1 MTEQKKTMTME
12 QVEEEMEEYRRIFD
26 VVRLIEEE
34 TIQMMEEGREEE
46 IDPEKVACY
55 SFWKKNRQC
64 KNCISARVLREKDQ
78 RTKLEFVEE
87 DIYQVTA
94 CYVEIDGK
102 AYVMELVKKLNEE
115 FLLDAEG
122 CEKLVRKLDGYNQ
135 DLYIDALTGSYNRR
149 YYEERLKEKE
159 TSAGVAVID
168 LDDFKLWNDTYGHG
182 AGDVVLQTVVKAIR
196 QSIRKTD
203 SLVRYG
209 GDEFLLDAEGCE
221 KLVRKLDG
229 YNQDLYID
237 ALTGSYNRRYYE
249 ERLKEKEISAGVA
262 VIDLDDFKLWN
273 DTYGHGAG
281 DVVLQTVVKAIR
293 QSIRKTDSL
302 VRYGGDEFLLVMPD
316 VSEEVFLKKLEYIQ
330 KQIRDAD
337 IPGFSRMRLSV
348 SIGGVTVR
356 QVVMEEAVRKADR
369 LMYQA
374 KIQKNMVVTERKSID
389 ADGMIHLEEEI
400 KRTKQLIMIVDDSE
414 MNREILA
421 SILEEDYQIIE
432 AENGEACLHLL
443 QKHGTEISLIL
454 LDIVMPGMNGFQVLH
469 DMNKNHWIEDVP
481 VIMISSEDSE
491 KSIRRAYEMGVSDYI
506 SRPFDAKVVYQRVF
520 NTIKLYAKQR
530 RLITL
535 VTDQVYE
542 KEKNNRIMVSILS
555 QIVEFRNGESGLHVE
570 NINKLSGMLLERLVQ
585 KTDKYHLTWTDQYL
599 ITVASA
605 LHDIGKIGIDE
616 KILNK
621 PGKLTPEEFELMKM
635 HTMIGASM
643 LERLEIYKEERLVQI
658 ACEICR
664 WHHERYDG
672 SGYPDGLKGEEIPIA
687 AQVVSIVDV
696 YDALT
701 SQRVYKQAYSH
712 EKAMQMILSGEC
724 GAFQPLL
731 LDCFCDIQEEVRK
744 MTQEKREKEEKIS
757 GFELT
762 DLEETLKNSHLIG
775 DLKPE
780 KNH

>member
-1 MTEQKKTMTME
+1 MTEQKITMTME
-12 QVEEEMEEYRRIFD
+12 QVEQEMEEYRRIFD

-46 IDPEKVACY
+46 VDPEKVACY

-64 KNCISARVLREKDQ
+64 KNCISARVLREKNQ
-78 RTKLEFVEE
+78 GTKLEFVGE

-94 CYVEIDGK
+94 CYMEIDGK

-149 YYEERLKEKE
+149 YYEERLKGKE

-196 QSIRKTD
+196 QST
-203 SLVRYG
+203 
-209 GDEFLLDAEGCE
+209 
-221 KLVRKLDG
+221 
-229 YNQDLYID
+229 
-237 ALTGSYNRRYYE
+237 
-249 ERLKEKEISAGVA
+249 
-262 VIDLDDFKLWN
+262 
-273 DTYGHGAG
+273 
-281 DVVLQTVVKAIR
+281 
-293 QSIRKTDSL
+293 RKTDSL

-316 VSEEVFLKKLEYIQ
+316 VSDEVFLKKLEYIQ

-356 QVVMEEAVRKADR
+356 EEVMEEAVRKADR

-414 MNREILA
+414 INREILA

-432 AENGEACLHLL
+432 AENGEDCLRLL
-443 QKHGTEISLIL
+443 QKYGTEISLIL

-506 SRPFDAKVVYQRVF
+506 SRPFDGKVVYQRVF

-570 NINKLSGMLLERLVQ
+570 HINKLSGMLLERLVQ

-605 LHDIGKIGIDE
+605 LHDIGNMMAWRIAYCKVFYPLAYYAAYFSIRATGFSYELMCQGKDRLENYMKDYKKRKDTLSNKEQDVFKDMRIVQEMYARGFDFMPLDIYRAHPNRFQIID
-616 KILNK
+616 
-621 PGKLTPEEFELMKM
+621 GKLMPA
-635 HTMIGASM
+635 INS
-643 LERLEIYKEERLVQI
+643 I
-658 ACEICR
+658 
-664 WHHERYDG
+664 
-672 SGYPDGLKGEEIPIA
+672 DGLGDNA
-687 AQVVSIVDV
+687 AIYISEAAKDGPFLSKDDFRERTHVSRTAVDLMS
-696 YDALT
+696 DLGLLG
-701 SQRVYKQAYSH
+701 SLPESNQ
-712 EKAMQMILSGEC
+712 LSLFDF
-724 GAFQPLL
+724 GA
-731 LDCFCDIQEEVRK
+731 
-744 MTQEKREKEEKIS
+744 
-757 GFELT
+757 
-762 DLEETLKNSHLIG
+762 
-775 DLKPE
+775 
-780 KNH
+780 

>member
-1 MTEQKKTMTME
+1 MTEQKITMTME
-12 QVEEEMEEYRRIFD
+12 QVEQEMEEYRRIFD

-46 IDPEKVACY
+46 VDPEKVACY

-64 KNCISARVLREKDQ
+64 KNCISARVLREKNQ
-78 RTKLEFVEE
+78 GTKLEFVGE

-94 CYVEIDGK
+94 CYMEIDGK

-149 YYEERLKEKE
+149 YYEERLKGKE

-196 QSIRKTD
+196 QST
-203 SLVRYG
+203 
-209 GDEFLLDAEGCE
+209 
-221 KLVRKLDG
+221 
-229 YNQDLYID
+229 
-237 ALTGSYNRRYYE
+237 
-249 ERLKEKEISAGVA
+249 
-262 VIDLDDFKLWN
+262 
-273 DTYGHGAG
+273 
-281 DVVLQTVVKAIR
+281 
-293 QSIRKTDSL
+293 RKTDSL

-316 VSEEVFLKKLEYIQ
+316 VSDEVFLKKLEYIQ

-356 QVVMEEAVRKADR
+356 EEVMEEAVRKADR

-432 AENGEACLHLL
+432 AENGETCLRLL
-443 QKHGTEISLIL
+443 QKYGTEISLIL

-506 SRPFDAKVVYQRVF
+506 SRPFDGKVVYQRVF

-542 KEKNNRIMVSILS
+542 KEKNNRIMVDRKS
-555 QIVEFRNGESGLHVE
+555 
-570 NINKLSGMLLERLVQ
+570 
-585 KTDKYHLTWTDQYL
+585 
-599 ITVASA
+599 
-605 LHDIGKIGIDE
+605 
-616 KILNK
+616 
-621 PGKLTPEEFELMKM
+621 
-635 HTMIGASM
+635 
-643 LERLEIYKEERLVQI
+643 
-658 ACEICR
+658 
-664 WHHERYDG
+664 
-672 SGYPDGLKGEEIPIA
+672 
-687 AQVVSIVDV
+687 VV
-696 YDALT
+696 
-701 SQRVYKQAYSH
+701 
-712 EKAMQMILSGEC
+712 
-724 GAFQPLL
+724 
-731 LDCFCDIQEEVRK
+731 
-744 MTQEKREKEEKIS
+744 
-757 GFELT
+757 
-762 DLEETLKNSHLIG
+762 
-775 DLKPE
+775 
-780 KNH
+780 

>member
-1 MTEQKKTMTME
+1 MTEQKKIMTME
-12 QVEEEMEEYRRIFD
+12 QAEREMEEYRRIFD
-26 VVRLIEEE
+26 VVRLIDEK
-34 TIQMMEEGREEE
+34 TIRMMEDGREKE
-46 IDPEKVACY
+46 IDSEKVACY
-55 SFWKKNRQC
+55 TFWKKSLPC
-64 KNCISARVLREKDQ
+64 KNCISARVLREKGQ
-78 RTKLEFVEE
+78 RTKLEFLEE
-87 DIYQVTA
+87 EIYQVTA
-94 CYVEIDGK
+94 CYLEIKGNG
-102 AYVMELVKKLNEE
+102 YVMELVKRLDEE

-135 DLYIDALTGSYNRR
+135 DLYMDALTGSYNRR
-149 YYEERLKEKE
+149 YYEEQLKEKE

-182 AGDVVLQTVVKAIR
+182 AGDVALQTVVKAIR

-209 GDEFLLDAEGCE
+209 GDEFLL
-221 KLVRKLDG
+221 
-229 YNQDLYID
+229 
-237 ALTGSYNRRYYE
+237 
-249 ERLKEKEISAGVA
+249 
-262 VIDLDDFKLWN
+262 F
-273 DTYGHGAG
+273 
-281 DVVLQTVVKAIR
+281 
-293 QSIRKTDSL
+293 
-302 VRYGGDEFLLVMPD
+302 MPE
-316 VSEEVFLKKLEYIQ
+316 VTEEVFLEKLEYIQ
-330 KQIRDAD
+330 KQIRAAD

-356 QVVMEEAVRKADR
+356 EEVLEHAVRKADR

-374 KIQKNMVVTERKSID
+374 KLQKNMVVTERKSID
-389 ADGMIHLEEEI
+389 ADGIVRVEEEN
-400 KRTKQLIMIVDDSE
+400 KRAKQLIMIVDDSE

-421 SILEEDYQIIE
+421 SILEEDFRIIE
-432 AENGEACLHLL
+432 AENGEECLHLL
-443 QKHGTEISLIL
+443 QKYGTEISLIL

-491 KSIRRAYEMGVSDYI
+491 ESIRRAYEMGVSDYI
-506 SRPFDAKVVYQRVF
+506 SRPFDSKVVYQRVF

-535 VTDQVYE
+535 VADQVYE
-542 KEKNNRIMVSILS
+542 KEKNNQIMISILS

-570 NINKLSGMLLERLVQ
+570 HINKLTGMLLERLVQ
-585 KTDKYHLTWTDQYL
+585 KTDKYHLTWSDQYL

-605 LHDIGKIGIDE
+605 LHDIGKIGINE
-616 KILNK
+616 EVLNK

-643 LERLEIYKEERLVQI
+643 LEQLKIYKDERLVQI
-658 ACEICR
+658 AYEICR

-672 SGYPDGLKGEEIPIA
+672 SGYPDGLKGEAIPIA

-701 SQRVYKQAYSH
+701 SRRVYKDAYSH
-712 EKAMQMILSGEC
+712 EKAMQMILTGEC

-731 LDCFCDIQEEVRK
+731 LECLCDIQEEVRQV
-744 MTQEKREKEEKIS
+744 TQAKSEKEGKVS

-762 DLEETLKNSHLIG
+762 SLEETLKNSHLIG
-775 DLKPE
+775 GLKSE

>member
-1 MTEQKKTMTME
+1 MNTLSEIEEYYKAREQQLLEKLHQQEAALAAAEQTLKQLTENQRAPVDETAEQRAAREQKLK
-12 QVEEEMEEYRRIFD
+12 EELYR
-26 VVRLIEEE
+26 
-34 TIQMMEEGREEE
+34 
-46 IDPEKVACY
+46 DP
-55 SFWKKNRQC
+55 
-64 KNCISARVLREKDQ
+64 
-78 RTKLEFVEE
+78 
-87 DIYQVTA
+87 
-94 CYVEIDGK
+94 
-102 AYVMELVKKLNEE
+102 
-115 FLLDAEG
+115 
-122 CEKLVRKLDGYNQ
+122 
-135 DLYIDALTGSYNRR
+135 LTGAYNRR
-149 YYEERLKEKE
+149 YYEEVVRK
-159 TSAGVAVID
+159 TIGPAGVALLDV
-168 LDDFKLWNDTYGHG
+168 DDFKICNDTYGHH
-182 AGDVVLQTVVKAIR
+182 AGDMALKTAANAILSR
-196 QSIRKTD
+196 IRKSD
-203 SLVRYG
+203 
-209 GDEFLLDAEGCE
+209 LL
-221 KLVRKLDG
+221 
-229 YNQDLYID
+229 
-237 ALTGSYNRRYYE
+237 
-249 ERLKEKEISAGVA
+249 
-262 VIDLDDFKLWN
+262 
-273 DTYGHGAG
+273 
-281 DVVLQTVVKAIR
+281 IR
-293 QSIRKTDSL
+293 C
-302 VRYGGDEFLLVMPD
+302 GGDEFLLVLPGIPGD
-316 VSEEVFLKKLEYIQ
+316 FLRTKLE
-330 KQIRDAD
+330 QICTAVQMAAV
-337 IPGFSRMRLSV
+337 PGYSHFRISL
-348 SIGGVTVR
+348 SIGGTMQSITDPMENVVR
-356 QVVMEEAVRKADR
+356 RADR

-432 AENGEACLHLL
+432 AENGETCLRLL
-443 QKHGTEISLIL
+443 QKYGTEISLIL

-506 SRPFDAKVVYQRVF
+506 SRPFDGKVVYQRVF

-555 QIVEFRNGESGLHVE
+555 KIVEFRNGESGLHVE
-570 NINKLSGMLLERLVQ
+570 HINKLSGMLLERLVQ

-643 LERLEIYKEERLVQI
+643 LERMEIYKEERLVQI

-701 SQRVYKQAYSH
+701 SPRVYKKAYSH
-712 EKAMQMILSGEC
+712 EKAMEMILTGEC
-724 GAFQPLL
+724 GVFQPLL

-744 MTQEKREKEEKIS
+744 VTQEKSEKEGKIS

-762 DLEETLKNSHLIG
+762 DLKETLKNSHLIG

>member
-1 MTEQKKTMTME
+1 MTEQKITMTME
-12 QVEEEMEEYRRIFD
+12 QVEQEMEEYRRIFD

-46 IDPEKVACY
+46 VDPEKVACY

-64 KNCISARVLREKDQ
+64 KNCISARVLREKNQ
-78 RTKLEFVEE
+78 GTKLEFVGE

-94 CYVEIDGK
+94 CYMEIDGK

-149 YYEERLKEKE
+149 YYEERLKGKE

-196 QSIRKTD
+196 QST
-203 SLVRYG
+203 
-209 GDEFLLDAEGCE
+209 
-221 KLVRKLDG
+221 
-229 YNQDLYID
+229 
-237 ALTGSYNRRYYE
+237 
-249 ERLKEKEISAGVA
+249 
-262 VIDLDDFKLWN
+262 
-273 DTYGHGAG
+273 
-281 DVVLQTVVKAIR
+281 
-293 QSIRKTDSL
+293 RKTDSL

-316 VSEEVFLKKLEYIQ
+316 VSDEVFLKKLEYIQ

-356 QVVMEEAVRKADR
+356 EEVMEEAVRKADR

-414 MNREILA
+414 INREILA

-432 AENGEACLHLL
+432 AENGEDCLRLL
-443 QKHGTEISLIL
+443 QKYGTEISLIL

-506 SRPFDAKVVYQRVF
+506 SRPFDGKVVYQRVF

-555 QIVEFRNGESGLHVE
+555 KIVEFRNGESGLHVE
-570 NINKLSGMLLERLVQ
+570 HINKLSGMLLERLVQ

-621 PGKLTPEEFELMKM
+621 PGKLTPEEFEN
-635 HTMIGASM
+635 
-643 LERLEIYKEERLVQI
+643 QI
-658 ACEICR
+658 A
-664 WHHERYDG
+664 H
-672 SGYPDGLKGEEIPIA
+672 PEEIEPSY
-687 AQVVSIVDV
+687 VWNSNE
-696 YDALT
+696 ALASKMGWT
-701 SQRVYKQAYSH
+701 IKSQ
-712 EKAMQMILSGEC
+712 
-724 GAFQPLL
+724 
-731 LDCFCDIQEEVRK
+731 
-744 MTQEKREKEEKIS
+744 TQKCVPY
-757 GFELT
+757 FHDT
-762 DLEETLKNSHLIG
+762 DLYSSTLDATIPKGNCIGMSAVVTTETFQGPVIETQCIG
-775 DLKPE
+775 KVYGPDDGDMCDWKIVGEPTTEFHVVKPDTPAHTCATLVNRIPDILNAPAGFITAE
-780 KNH
+780 KLDEAGYLTWPMHMYVE

>member
-1 MTEQKKTMTME
+1 MKYQ
-12 QVEEEMEEYRRIFD
+12 
-26 VVRLIEEE
+26 
-34 TIQMMEEGREEE
+34 
-46 IDPEKVACY
+46 
-55 SFWKKNRQC
+55 
-64 KNCISARVLREKDQ
+64 
-78 RTKLEFVEE
+78 LEFVGE

-94 CYVEIDGK
+94 CYMEIDGK

-149 YYEERLKEKE
+149 YYEERLKGKE

-182 AGDVVLQTVVKAIR
+182 TGDVVLQTVVKAIR
-196 QSIRKTD
+196 QST
-203 SLVRYG
+203 
-209 GDEFLLDAEGCE
+209 
-221 KLVRKLDG
+221 
-229 YNQDLYID
+229 
-237 ALTGSYNRRYYE
+237 
-249 ERLKEKEISAGVA
+249 
-262 VIDLDDFKLWN
+262 
-273 DTYGHGAG
+273 
-281 DVVLQTVVKAIR
+281 
-293 QSIRKTDSL
+293 RKTDSL

-316 VSEEVFLKKLEYIQ
+316 VSDEVFLKKLEYIQ

-356 QVVMEEAVRKADR
+356 EEVMEEAVRKADR

-414 MNREILA
+414 INREILA

-432 AENGEACLHLL
+432 AENGEDCLRLL
-443 QKHGTEISLIL
+443 QKYGTEISLIL

-506 SRPFDAKVVYQRVF
+506 SRPFDGKVVYQRVF

-555 QIVEFRNGESGLHVE
+555 QIVEFRNGESGLHVKH
-570 NINKLSGMLLERLVQ
+570 INKLSGMLLERLVQ

-643 LERLEIYKEERLVQI
+643 LKRVEIYKEERLVQI
-658 ACEICR
+658 AYEICR

-701 SQRVYKQAYSH
+701 SPRVYKKAYSH
-712 EKAMQMILSGEC
+712 EKAMQMILTGEC
-724 GAFQPLL
+724 GVFQPLL

-744 MTQEKREKEEKIS
+744 VTQEKSEKEGKIS

-762 DLEETLKNSHLIG
+762 DLKETLKNSHLIG

>member
-1 MTEQKKTMTME
+1 MTEQKKTRTEQKKTMTME

-64 KNCISARVLREKDQ
+64 KNCISARVLREKNQ
-78 RTKLEFVEE
+78 GTKLEFAGE

-94 CYVEIDGK
+94 CYMEIDGK

-135 DLYIDALTGSYNRR
+135 DLYSDALTGSYNRR

-159 TSAGVAVID
+159 T
-168 LDDFKLWNDTYGHG
+168 
-182 AGDVVLQTVVKAIR
+182 
-196 QSIRKTD
+196 
-203 SLVRYG
+203 
-209 GDEFLLDAEGCE
+209 
-221 KLVRKLDG
+221 
-229 YNQDLYID
+229 
-237 ALTGSYNRRYYE
+237 
-249 ERLKEKEISAGVA
+249 SAGVA

-356 QVVMEEAVRKADR
+356 QEVMEEAVRKADR

-374 KIQKNMVVTERKSID
+374 KIQKNMVVTKRKSID
-389 ADGMIHLEEEI
+389 ADGTIH
-400 KRTKQLIMIVDDSE
+400 
-414 MNREILA
+414 
-421 SILEEDYQIIE
+421 LEEDYQIIE
-432 AENGEACLHLL
+432 AENGEDCLRLL
-443 QKHGTEISLIL
+443 QKYGTEISLIL

-555 QIVEFRNGESGLHVE
+555 QIVEFRKGESGLHVE
-570 NINKLSGMLLERLVQ
+570 HINKLSGMLLERLVQ

-643 LERLEIYKEERLVQI
+643 LGRLEIYKEERLVQI

-701 SQRVYKQAYSH
+701 SPRVYKKAYSH
-712 EKAMQMILSGEC
+712 EKAMQMILTGEC
-724 GAFQPLL
+724 GVFQPLL
-731 LDCFCDIQEEVRK
+731 LDCFYDIQEEVRK
-744 MTQEKREKEEKIS
+744 VTQEKSEKEGKIS

-762 DLEETLKNSHLIG
+762 DLKETLKNSHLIG

>member
-1 MTEQKKTMTME
+1 MTEQKITMTME
-12 QVEEEMEEYRRIFD
+12 QVEQEMEEYRRIFD

-46 IDPEKVACY
+46 VDPEKVACY

-64 KNCISARVLREKDQ
+64 KNCISARVLREKNQ
-78 RTKLEFVEE
+78 GTKLEFVGE

-94 CYVEIDGK
+94 CYMEIDGK

-115 FLLDAEG
+115 LLLDAEG

-149 YYEERLKEKE
+149 YYEERLKGKE

-196 QSIRKTD
+196 QST
-203 SLVRYG
+203 
-209 GDEFLLDAEGCE
+209 
-221 KLVRKLDG
+221 
-229 YNQDLYID
+229 
-237 ALTGSYNRRYYE
+237 
-249 ERLKEKEISAGVA
+249 
-262 VIDLDDFKLWN
+262 
-273 DTYGHGAG
+273 
-281 DVVLQTVVKAIR
+281 
-293 QSIRKTDSL
+293 
-302 VRYGGDEFLLVMPD
+302 
-316 VSEEVFLKKLEYIQ
+316 
-330 KQIRDAD
+330 
-337 IPGFSRMRLSV
+337 
-348 SIGGVTVR
+348 
-356 QVVMEEAVRKADR
+356 RKADR

-414 MNREILA
+414 INREILA

-432 AENGEACLHLL
+432 AENGEDCLRLL
-443 QKHGTEISLIL
+443 QKYGTEISLIL

-506 SRPFDAKVVYQRVF
+506 SRPFDGKVVYQRVF

-555 QIVEFRNGESGLHVE
+555 KIVEFRNGESGLHVE
-570 NINKLSGMLLERLVQ
+570 HINKLSGMLLERLVQ

-643 LERLEIYKEERLVQI
+643 LERMEIYKEERLVQI

-701 SQRVYKQAYSH
+701 SPRVYKKAYSH
-712 EKAMQMILSGEC
+712 EKAMEMILTGEC
-724 GAFQPLL
+724 GVFQPLL

-744 MTQEKREKEEKIS
+744 VTQEKSEKEGKIS

-762 DLEETLKNSHLIG
+762 DLKETLKNSHLIG

>member
-1 MTEQKKTMTME
+1 MTEGNNTMTME
-12 QVEEEMEEYRRIFD
+12 QAQQEMKEYRKVFD
-26 VVRLIEEE
+26 VVRLIGEES
-34 TIQMMEEGREEE
+34 IRKMNEGRESE
-46 IDPEKVACY
+46 ISSGAVACY
-55 SFWKKNRQC
+55 TFWKKSERC
-64 KNCISARVLREKDQ
+64 KNCITARVFREKGQ
-78 RTKLEFVEE
+78 WTKLEFRGEQ
-87 DIYQVTA
+87 IYQVTA
-94 CYVEIDGK
+94 RYVEIDGK
-102 AYVMELVKKLNEE
+102 PYVMELVKEMEEE
-115 FLLDAEG
+115 FLLDGEG
-122 CEKLVRKLDGYNQ
+122 CEKLVRKLDGYNRE
-135 DLYIDALTGSYNRR
+135 LYMDVLTGSYNRR
-149 YYEERLKEKE
+149 YYEERLKEK
-159 TSAGVAVID
+159 TGSAGVAVID

-182 AGDVVLQTVVKAIR
+182 AGDVALQTVGKSIR
-196 QSIRKTD
+196 KSIRKTD

-209 GDEFLLDAEGCE
+209 GDEFIL
-221 KLVRKLDG
+221 
-229 YNQDLYID
+229 
-237 ALTGSYNRRYYE
+237 
-249 ERLKEKEISAGVA
+249 
-262 VIDLDDFKLWN
+262 F
-273 DTYGHGAG
+273 
-281 DVVLQTVVKAIR
+281 
-293 QSIRKTDSL
+293 
-302 VRYGGDEFLLVMPD
+302 MPEVTED
-316 VSEEVFLKKLEYIQ
+316 VFLKKLEYIQ

-356 QVVMEEAVRKADR
+356 DEVMEHAVRKADR

-374 KIQKNMVVTERKSID
+374 KLQKNMVVTERKSID
-389 ADGMIHLEEEI
+389 ADGIVRLEEEN
-400 KRTKQLIMIVDDSE
+400 KRAKQLIMIVDDSE
-414 MNREILA
+414 MNRDILA
-421 SILEEDYQIIE
+421 SILEEDFQIIE
-432 AENGEACLHLL
+432 AENGEVCLNLL
-443 QKHGTEISLIL
+443 KKYGVEISLIL

-491 KSIRRAYEMGVSDYI
+491 ESIRRAYEMGVSDYI

-570 NINKLSGMLLERLVQ
+570 HINKLTGMLLERLVQ
-585 KTDKYHLTWTDQYL
+585 KTDKYHLTWEDQYL

-605 LHDIGKIGIDE
+605 LHDIGKIGINE
-616 KILNK
+616 EILNK
-621 PGKLTPEEFELMKM
+621 QGKMTPEEFELMKM

-643 LERLEIYKEERLVQI
+643 LERLEIYKEERLVQS
-658 ACEICR
+658 AYEICR

-672 SGYPDGLKGEEIPIA
+672 GGYPDGLKGEEIPIA

-701 SQRVYKQAYSH
+701 SQRVYKEAYSH
-712 EKAMQMILSGEC
+712 EKAMQMILTGEC

-731 LDCFCDIQEEVRK
+731 LECLCDIQEEAQRVTEAK
-744 MTQEKREKEEKIS
+744 SEKDGKIS

-762 DLEETLKNSHLIG
+762 SLEETLKNSHLIG
-775 DLKPE
+775 GLKSE